1 MSSTMPV
8 NPSPPVNPN
17 HATPSPTDGLLPGG
31 TTPLQVSVR
40 TLCHFT
46 ARSGDLDLRF
56 TPSPTGVEGIAGH
69 QTVTARRG
77 ASYQREVP
85 LSARFEALTVQGRA
99 DGVDAQARRV
109 EEIKTRRGD
118 ASRVPANHLALH
130 WAQAR
135 VYGWML
141 CEQLGLDSVEVAL
154 VYFDIDSGQETVL
167 TETGSAASLR
177 SFFEDLCRRYLV
189 WANAEQAH
197 RRARDAA
204 LSALRFPFPA
214 FRTGQRELAADV
226 YRANARARH
235 LLAQAPT
242 GIGKTIATVFA
253 SLRAAPAHGTDRLL
267 FLTARTTGR
276 QLALDALQRL
286 GAPGSVPLRVLERV
300 ARDKACE
307 HPDKACHGESCPL
320 ARGFY
325 DRLPAAREAA
335 AQAAWLDRDSLRTLA
350 LEHGIC
356 PYYLGQEMQRWCDV
370 MVGDYNHWFDVGA
383 HWHTLAQDQ
392 DWRVALLVDEA
403 HNLIPRARQMYSAT
417 LDARDFLRLR
427 HDAVPPV
434 RKALDALHRRW
445 SAFARELAPSGEGT
459 QLLADGIPGDWLSTL
474 QNTCATLQ
482 EHLAQHPD
490 APDPALQQWVFEAL
504 HGVRIAEGFG
514 GHSLCELGP
523 WTSPPGG
530 RGRPLPSLRIRNV
543 VPAPWLDDRWRAARS
558 ATLFSATLSPVE
570 HVRTLLGLPEDTVH
584 TDLPSPFAA
593 EQLQVKIAPWISTR
607 YQHRERSLDALVQ
620 VIARQF
626 HERPGNYLAFF
637 SSFDYL
643 EQALSRLTLTHAG
656 LPVWSQTRA
665 MAETDR
671 DAFVARFVDGG
682 QGIGFAVLGGAF
694 GEGIDLPGER
704 LVGAFIAT
712 LGLPQLNAE
721 NERMRER
728 LQETTGHGYDDTY
741 LIPGL
746 MKVVQAAGRVIRSE
760 QDRGVV
766 WLMDDRYA
774 RAEIRRL
781 LPAWWRV
788 EVATNR

>member
-1 MSSTMPV
+1 VTPDDT
-8 NPSPPVNPN
+8 PAPP
-17 HATPSPTDGLLPGG
+17 ADGLLPGDG
-31 TTPLQVSVR
+31 APLRVSVR

-69 QTVTARRG
+69 QAVTARRG
-77 ASYQREVP
+77 AGYQREVP
-85 LSARFEALTVQGRA
+85 LSARVGPLLVQGRA
-99 DGVDAQARRV
+99 DGFDSVAHRV

-118 ASRVPANHLALH
+118 ASRVPANHQALH

-141 CEQLGLDSVEVAL
+141 CEQLGLHHIEVAL

-167 TETGSAASLR
+167 TDTASAGSLQT
-177 SFFEDLCRRYLV
+177 FFEDLCQRYLA
-189 WANAEQAH
+189 WATAEQQH
-197 RRARDAA
+197 RRTRDVA
-204 LSALRFPFPA
+204 LSSLGFPFPS

-235 LLAQAPT
+235 LMAQAPT
-242 GIGKTIATVFA
+242 GIGKTMATVFA
-253 SLRAAPAHGTDRLL
+253 SLRAAPGQGTDRLL

-286 GAPGSVPLRVLERV
+286 GAPHALPLRVLERV

-325 DRLPAAREAA
+325 DRLPAARAA
-335 AQAAWLDRDSLRTLA
+335 ATRAAWLDRENLRALA

-370 MVGDYNHWFDVGA
+370 LVGDYNHWFDAGA
-383 HWHTLAQDQ
+383 HWHALAQDQ
-392 DWRVALLVDEA
+392 GWRVALLVDEA
-403 HNLIPRARQMYSAT
+403 HNLIERARSMYSAT
-417 LDARDFLRLR
+417 LDAHVFLRLR
-427 HDAVPPV
+427 QEAAPV
-434 RKALDALHRRW
+434 IRKAMDSLHRRW
-445 SAFARELAPSGEGT
+445 SAFARDLEPAAEGT
-459 QLLADGIPGDWLSTL
+459 QALAEGIPGDWLTTL
-474 QNTCATLQ
+474 QNSCAAVQ
-482 EHLAQHPD
+482 EHLAQQPGV
-490 APDPALQQWVFEAL
+490 APDPALQNWVFDAL
-504 HGVRIAEGFG
+504 HFVRIAEGFG
-514 GHSLCELGP
+514 DHSLCEAGP
-523 WTSPPGG
+523 WVSARGG
-530 RGRPLPSLRIRNV
+530 RGRRLPSLRIRNV
-543 VPAPWLDDRWRAARS
+543 VPAHWLQARWAAASS
-558 ATLFSATLSPVE
+558 ATLFSATLAPVE
-570 HVRTLLGLPEDTVH
+570 HVRGMLGLPADTAH
-584 TDLPSPFAA
+584 ADLPSPFSA
-593 EQLQVKIAPWISTR
+593 EQLQVRIAPWISTR
-607 YQHRERSLDALVQ
+607 FKDRDRSLDALVR
-620 VIARQF
+620 VIADQF

-643 EQALSRLTLTHAG
+643 DQVLARLRERQPQ
-656 LPVWSQTRA
+656 LPVWSQTRG
-665 MAETDR
+665 MAEPDR

-682 QGIGFAVLGGAF
+682 RGVGFAVLGGAF
-694 GEGIDLPGER
+694 GEGINLPGER

-712 LGLPQLNAE
+712 LGLPRVNAE

-728 LQETTGHGYDDTY
+728 LQQLTGRGYDDTY
-741 LIPGL
+741 LCPGL

-774 RAEIRRL
+774 HAEVRRL
-781 LPAWWRV
+781 LPSWWRV
-788 EVATNR
+788 GVATPAR

>member
-1 MSSTMPV
+1 MPV
-8 NPSPPVNPN
+8 NRAQPVNPDN
-17 HATPSPTDGLLPGG
+17 VLAPTADGLLPAGG
-31 TTPLQVSVR
+31 TPFQVSVR

-69 QTVTARRG
+69 QTVTARRSAG
-77 ASYQREVP
+77 YQREVP
-85 LSARFEALTVQGRA
+85 LSARLGPLVVQGRA
-99 DGVDAQARRV
+99 DGFDPVARRV

-118 ASRVPANHLALH
+118 AGRVPANHQALH

-141 CEQLGLDSVEVAL
+141 CEQLGLDCVEVAL
-154 VYFDIDSGQETVL
+154 VYFDIDTGQETVL
-167 TETGSAASLR
+167 TETSSAASLR
-177 SFFEDLCRRYLV
+177 SFFEHLCGRYLT
-189 WANAEQAH
+189 WAESERLH
-197 RRARDAA
+197 RLARDGA
-204 LSALRFPFPA
+204 LSVMAFPFPS

-242 GIGKTIATVFA
+242 GIGKTMATVFA

-276 QLALDALQRL
+276 QLALDALERL
-286 GAPGSVPLRVLERV
+286 GAPRALPLRVLERV

-335 AQAAWLDRDSLRTLA
+335 AKAAWLDRDRLRTLA

-383 HWHTLAQDQ
+383 HWHALAQDQ
-392 DWRVALLVDEA
+392 GWRVALLVDEA
-403 HNLIPRARQMYSAT
+403 HNLIHRARQMYSAT

-434 RKALDALHRRW
+434 RKVLDALHRRW
-445 SAFARELAPSGEGT
+445 SEFARELAPSADNT
-459 QLLADGIPGDWLSTL
+459 QQLANGLAGDWLTTL

-482 EHLAQHPD
+482 EHLAQHPE
-490 APDPALQQWVFEAL
+490 APDPALQHWVFEAL
-504 HGVRIAEGFG
+504 HVVRIAEGFG
-514 GHSLCELGP
+514 EHSLCEAGP
-523 WTSPPGG
+523 WAPSPGG
-530 RGRPLPSLRIRNV
+530 RGRRLPTLRIRNV
-543 VPAPWLDDRWRAARS
+543 VPAPWLEARWTAAHS

-570 HVRTLLGLPEDTVH
+570 HVRPLLGLPVDTAH
-584 TDLPSPFAA
+584 IDLPSPFSDG
-593 EQLQVKIAPWISTR
+593 QLQVKIAPWISTR
-607 YQHRERSLDALVQ
+607 FKDRERSLDALVH
-620 VIARQF
+620 VIGDQF
-626 HERPGNYLAFF
+626 GERPGNYLAFF

-643 EQALSRLTLTHAG
+643 EQALARLRETQPQ
-656 LPVWSQTRA
+656 LPVWSQTRG
-665 MAETDR
+665 MAEADR
-671 DAFVARFVDGG
+671 DDFVARFVDGG

-712 LGLPQLNAE
+712 LGLPQVNAE

-728 LQETTGHGYDDTY
+728 LQQTTGHGYDDTY

-774 RAEIRRL
+774 RAEVRRL
-781 LPAWWRV
+781 LPSWWWV
-788 EVATNR
+788 GVALPR

>member
-8 NPSPPVNPN
+8 NPVPPVNPDD
-17 HATPSPTDGLLPGG
+17 AFAPPTTDLLPGDAA
-31 TTPLQVSVR
+31 PLQVSVR

-69 QTVTARRG
+69 QAVTSRRG
-77 ASYQREVP
+77 AGYQRELP
-85 LSARFEALTVQGRA
+85 LSARFGSLLVQGRA
-99 DGVDAQARRV
+99 DGFDPTACRV

-118 ASRVPANHLALH
+118 AQRVPANHLALH

-141 CEQLGLDSVEVAL
+141 CERLGLDSIEVAL

-167 TETGSAASLR
+167 TETGSAAMLR
-177 SFFEDLCRRYLV
+177 EFFDDLCRRYLR
-189 WANAEQAH
+189 WAEAERAH
-197 RRARDAA
+197 RCTRDAA
-204 LSALRFPFPA
+204 LSTLRFPFTT
-214 FRTGQRELAADV
+214 FRAGQRALAADV
-226 YRANARARH
+226 YRATARGRH

-242 GIGKTIATVFA
+242 GIGKTMATVFA

-276 QLALDALQRL
+276 QLALDALERL
-286 GAPGSVPLRVLERV
+286 GASRQLPVRVLERV

-335 AQAAWLDRDSLRTLA
+335 AQAAWLDRDRLRALA
-350 LEHGIC
+350 FEHGIC

-383 HWHTLAQDQ
+383 HWFALAQDQ
-392 DWRVALLVDEA
+392 GWRVALLVDEA
-403 HNLIPRARQMYSAT
+403 HHLVDRTRKMYSAV

-427 HDAVPPV
+427 HDAVPEV
-434 RKALDALHRRW
+434 RKAMDTLHRRW
-445 SAFARELAPSGEGT
+445 SAFARELAPSTEDT
-459 QLLADGIPGDWLSTL
+459 QVLADGFPGDWLSTL
-474 QNTCATLQ
+474 QNTCAAVQ
-482 EHLAQHPD
+482 DHLARHPD
-490 APDPALQQWVFEAL
+490 APDPALQNWVFQAL
-504 HGVRIAEGFG
+504 HAVRIAEGFG
-514 GHSLCELGP
+514 EHSLCELGP
-523 WTSPPGG
+523 WAPPPSG
-530 RGRPLPSLRIRNV
+530 RGRSLPSLRIRNV
-543 VPAPWLDDRWRAARS
+543 VPAPWLEERWLAAHS
-558 ATLFSATLSPVE
+558 ATLFSATLSPTE
-570 HVRTLLGLPEDTVH
+570 HVCTLLGLPDDTAH
-584 TDLPSPFAA
+584 IDLPSPFAA
-593 EQLQVKIAPWISTR
+593 DQLRVMVAPWISTR
-607 YQHRERSLDALVQ
+607 YRDRERSLDALVR
-620 VIARQF
+620 VIATQF

-643 EQALSRLTLTHAG
+643 EQALTRLRQTHAE
-656 LPVWSQTRA
+656 LPLWSQTRA
-665 MAETDR
+665 MAEADR

-728 LQETTGHGYDDTY
+728 LQQTTGHGYDDTY

-774 RAEIRRL
+774 REEVRRL
-781 LPAWWRV
+781 LPVWWRV
-788 EVATNR
+788 EVAPVR